1 MVEEGDVEDE
11 GLVVIPEE
19 SYRFFGWMGFEAFTY
34 SPDLFVS
41 QASSRKATKDKSRG
55 GVVG

>member
-19 SYRFFGWMGFEAFTY
+19 SYRFFG
-34 SPDLFVS
+34 
-41 QASSRKATKDKSRG
+41 
-55 GVVG
+55 